1 MLKFR
6 GSQHLRQR
14 LICATLS
21 GKAIRVDGIRER
33 DQNPGLRDYE
43 ACLLRLIE
51 KVTDG
56 CVIEINET
64 GTSLR
69 YKPGLVTGG
78 SGLNHDC
85 GKSRSIGYFLEPLV
99 CLALFGKKPLS
110 ISLHGITNDGVDSG
124 VDVWQQVTL
133 PLIRQLA
140 DIEKDGL
147 QMKVY
152 KRGAPPGGG
161 GEVHLSVPV
170 ARALPP
176 ISLTEEGMVKS
187 VRGVAYAVRVA
198 PAAANRMVDGSRG
211 VLNELLADVRVF
223 TDHRSGAEAGASPGY
238 GLTLVAQTTT
248 GRLISAQAVAPPAA
262 KVHPHEGQ
270 QAQRDVGVPEDIGRT
285 AAHALFEEIS
295 RGGICDSAHQ
305 GLVLLFCALGPEE
318 LNEVRLG
325 PLTPHAVRTLRH
337 LKAFFGVTFSV
348 KPQAA
353 SSTIFLSC
361 IGAGVKNMSKRVS

>member
-1 MLKFR
+1 MLKFK

-21 GKAIRVDGIRER
+21 GKAIRIEGIRER

-78 SGLNHDC
+78 SGLTHDC

-99 CLALFGKKPLS
+99 CLALFGKKPLT
-110 ISLHGITNDGVDSG
+110 ISLHGITNDAVDPG

-140 DIEKDGL
+140 GIEKDEL

-170 ARALPP
+170 ARSLPP
-176 ISLTEEGMVKS
+176 ISLIEEGMVKS
-187 VRGVAYAVRVA
+187 VRGVAYALRVA

-223 TDHRSGAEAGASPGY
+223 TDHRSGAEAGSSPGY

-248 GRLISAQAVAPPAA
+248 DRLISAQAIAPPAA
-262 KVHPHEGQ
+262 KGQ
-270 QAQRDVGVPEDIGRT
+270 QGQKDVVVPEDIGRIT
-285 AAHALFEEIS
+285 AHALFEEIS
-295 RGGICDSAHQ
+295 RGGICDSTHQ

-337 LKAFFGVTFSV
+337 LKAVLGVTFSV

-353 SSTIFLSC
+353 SNTIFLSC